1 MLTGW
6 QTIDKGTYYLGKD
19 GAVCTGWKKIGGK
32 LFLFSSKA
40 AKKAQRAGWPPDGKP
55 LTGKSTICAPA
66 AKKGVKGARYTSE
79 WVTIKGERYYFKQR
93 RLSQPGRHDGETVI
107 QTIGKLASRDMKKSG
122 ILASVTT
129 AQAIL
134 ESGYGTS
141 SLAMEAHNLFE
152 HAI

>member
-6 QTIDKGTYYLGKD
+6 QTIDKGTYHLGKD
-19 GAVCTGWKKIGGK
+19 GAVCTGWKKIGGNYFY
-32 LFLFSSKA
+32 FLKGSKKGTKGRMA
-40 AKKAQRAGWPPDGKP
+40 TGWKTINGKKYYLRTSG
-55 LTGKSTICAPA
+55 
-66 AKKGVKGARYTSE
+66 KKGVKGARYTSE
-79 WVTIKGERYYFKQR
+79 WVTVKGERYYFNKDGSLNRDAMTEKQF
-93 RLSQPGRHDGETVI
+93 I

-141 SLAMEAHNLFE
+141 SLA
-152 HAI
+152 